1 MAVRTVP
8 SCSGRPVDL
17 RRVPSGHFRRP
28 VDRSMGDMPFLS
40 QRAWTEAN
48 KQTGGEGG
56 KEKEKQKRRED
67 GHRFVELFQHSFLF
81 ITISVSVYIYLYAPT
96 KISLFFRRQ
105 SFLAVV
111 LITFFCC
118 CCLSLLFRM
127 RGGCSSVEQS
137 LHGHQLNGIVK

>member
-1 MAVRTVP
+1 
-8 SCSGRPVDL
+8 
-17 RRVPSGHFRRP
+17 
-28 VDRSMGDMPFLS
+28 MGDMPFLS

-48 KQTGGEGG
+48 KQTGGDGG

-111 LITFFCC
+111 LITFFFVVV
-118 CCLSLLFRM
+118 CLSCS
-127 RGGCSSVEQS
+127 GCEGVVVASNNHYMVI
-137 LHGHQLNGIVK
+137 N